1 MKNKIIE
8 LFGQDIR
15 ATDIEWEKHIEKS
28 YCPYSKSKC
37 IKIRKSNSTI
47 AIGTCT
53 VDYGKSN
60 PKNLII
66 CPYRFLERN
75 QVFLDSFHLL
85 RLHEPGNEL
94 HIIPEIGIPGGNVDY
109 FLVSVK
115 KSKMVDFV
123 GIEFQ
128 SIDTTGTIWP
138 ERQRLLTELGLN
150 APLEAAEANKSYGM
164 NWKMTAKTILV
175 QLHHKIETFE
185 GLGKAFVLSLQDY
198 FLDYLFN
205 NFNFSHLAEP
215 ARIGD
220 SMHFHAYQLID
231 NGSCFSIDLTK
242 RMSTDANGIAT
253 ALGLQADPNVELQE
267 LLNILESKISKQT
280 ILQIR

>member
-1 MKNKIIE
+1 
-8 LFGQDIR
+8 
-15 ATDIEWEKHIEKS
+15 
-28 YCPYSKSKC
+28 
-37 IKIRKSNSTI
+37 
-47 AIGTCT
+47 
-53 VDYGKSN
+53 
-60 PKNLII
+60 
-66 CPYRFLERN
+66 
-75 QVFLDSFHLL
+75 
-85 RLHEPGNEL
+85 
-94 HIIPEIGIPGGNVDY
+94 
-109 FLVSVK
+109 
-115 KSKMVDFV
+115 
-123 GIEFQ
+123 
-128 SIDTTGTIWP
+128 
-138 ERQRLLTELGLN
+138 LTELGLN